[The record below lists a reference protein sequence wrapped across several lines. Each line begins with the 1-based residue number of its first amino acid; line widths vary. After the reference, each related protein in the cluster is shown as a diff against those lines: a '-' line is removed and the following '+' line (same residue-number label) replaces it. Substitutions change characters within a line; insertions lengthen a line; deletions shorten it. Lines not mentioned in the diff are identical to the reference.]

1 MKTRFTITSLGVIT
15 AAALAITT
23 LTAGA
28 RPEIQSLAADSLVP
42 EFGTAQSTTD
52 VLPEI
57 LQPLVDDAPLDE
69 DSVRLIAQS
78 SYGTHWVALDANE
91 DICIITYLKDETA
104 GGANCMPRAQFHAKG
119 ASLLVGGPS
128 GPGVVAHLLPAG
140 LEEPA
145 VQEAIATHDAGASE
159 ARGIPEDNTGTAES
173 SVEIF
178 ADAGLVVL
186 NENTAAALG
195 SVHVPRAGQQ
205 DLVLYDMAP

>member
-1 MKTRFTITSLGVIT
+1 MKTPFTITGLGVIT
-15 AAALAITT
+15 AAVLAVTT

-28 RPEIQSLAADSLVP
+28 RPEVQSLAADSLVP
-42 EFGTAQSTTD
+42 ELGTAQSTTD
-52 VLPEI
+52 VLPEV
-57 LQPLVDDAPLDE
+57 LQPLIDDAPLDE
-69 DSVRLIAQS
+69 DSIRLIAQS
-78 SYGTHWVALDANE
+78 SYGAHWVALDANG

-104 GGANCMPRAQFHAKG
+104 GGANCMPRAEFHAKG

-128 GPGVVAHLLPAG
+128 GPGVVAHLLPSG

-145 VQEAIATHDAGASE
+145 VQQAIATHDAGTAE
-159 ARGIPEDNTGTAES
+159 ARSISEDDT

-186 NENTAAALG
+186 DEDTAAALG
-195 SVHVPRAGQQ
+195 SVHVPREGQQ